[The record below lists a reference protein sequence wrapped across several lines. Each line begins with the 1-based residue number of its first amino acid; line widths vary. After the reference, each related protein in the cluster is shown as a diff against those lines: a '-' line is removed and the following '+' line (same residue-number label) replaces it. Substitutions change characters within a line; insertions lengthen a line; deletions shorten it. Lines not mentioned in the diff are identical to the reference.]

1 MLKND
6 SYRVLVGDQM
16 NRARLA
22 EIEYENLLAKQDAQ
36 EILALYK
43 KILNA
48 HYEVQEVILFGSRA
62 RGDNRIE
69 SDIDVAVIFAEL
81 PASATER
88 RKLAGDLFDLAWDLQ
103 LESGLRL
110 SPLPMTS
117 AELKN
122 PELMDNPQLGRAISS
137 EGIQIP

>member
-1 MLKND
+1 M
-6 SYRVLVGDQM
+6 VGDEM

-22 EIEYENLLAKQDAQ
+22 EIEYENLLAKQNAQ

-43 KILNA
+43 KILVA
-48 HYEVQEVILFGSRA
+48 HYEVQKVVLFGSRA

-69 SDIDVAVIFAEL
+69 SDIDVAIIFAEL
-81 PASATER
+81 PESASER

-110 SPLPMTS
+110 SPLPMTL
-117 AELKN
+117 AELEN
-122 PELMDNPQLGRAISS
+122 PELMENPALGRAISS
-137 EGIQIP
+137 EGIPIP

>member
-1 MLKND
+1 MLMND
-6 SYRVLVGDQM
+6 SYHVLVGDQM

-22 EIEYENLLAKQDAQ
+22 EIECENLLAKQDAQ

-43 KILNA
+43 KILIE
-48 HYEVQEVILFGSRA
+48 HYEIQEVILFGSRA

-69 SDIDVAVIFAEL
+69 SDIDVAVVFAEL
-81 PASATER
+81 PESATER
-88 RKLAGDLFDLAWDLQ
+88 RKLAGSLFDLAWDLQ

-122 PELMDNPQLGRAISS
+122 PELMDNPQLGWAISS